1 MKAYIEILSNNG
13 VDFPRPLVEKW
24 PDVSLRHL
32 RVLCKLLVEKR
43 PDVSPTTPAHI
54 VAELFASWVLENID
68 AFWFDYFVDDAFW
81 LHIGRRKGD
90 KFSFRCIAHAG
101 RDVYPFT
108 VSGGDEII

>member
-1 MKAYIEILSNNG
+1 MKAYIEIISNNG

-24 PDVSLRHL
+24 PDVS
-32 RVLCKLLVEKR
+32 
-43 PDVSPTTPAHI
+43 PNTPAHI
-54 VAELFASWVLENID
+54 VGEAFASWVLENID
-68 AFWFDYFVDDAFW
+68 SDFFDYFVDDAFW
-81 LHIGRRKGD
+81 LHIGRGEGD